1 MDREEIQKHI
11 PHRPP
16 MLLVDEV
23 YLDEAGVAHGKY
35 RIRDN
40 EFFTQGHFPG
50 YPVVPGVILCEIMAQ
65 SCTMLMLDDIPGNDT
80 LYRAI
85 EDVKFKNIVRPGDLC
100 EITARITDKKA
111 GLYFAEAKLEVGG
124 KMCCKGKLTF
134 ALVPKKQPQ
143 E

>member
-1 MDREEIQKHI
+1 
-11 PHRPP
+11 

-50 YPVVPGVILCEIMAQ
+50 NPVVPGVILCEIMAQ

-111 GLYFAEAKLEVGG
+111 GLYFAEAKLGVGG